1 MDRMEREMDGLQR
14 EFKSASA
21 SYADTVLNLVV
32 GSGYLSSLIG
42 NPRLS
47 GYLERNH
54 RLKRAIE
61 DALLLRRSRDFDTLE
76 AYRRFVDE
84 VVGAQQC
91 PQPQAARSRAPGPA
105 IAAGASD

>member
-14 EFKSASA
+14 EFKSVSA

-47 GYLERNH
+47 GYLERH
-54 RLKRAIE
+54 HPEILTEFRAIV
-61 DALLLRRSRDFDTLE
+61 AATSLE
-76 AYRRFVDE
+76 ESDSGDRKSPPSWVE
-84 VVGAQQC
+84 V
-91 PQPQAARSRAPGPA
+91 ARSTAPTRAPRPQYQ
-105 IAAGASD
+105 